1 MLRVS
6 LTALF
11 AALLLGCAGGGPP
24 TEAEALEAVRA
35 HLAKRTDLNFG
46 EMGLV
51 VERIDG
57 DSEQAKVSIGFTLAG
72 QTETAMSMEYQLLH
86 EEAGWRVEA
95 PSGGSGG
102 AGHGSGQQVAPP
114 PMGGSGDLP
123 PNHPPLGGQPQQQQ
137 ELPPNHPPVQQ

>member
-1 MLRVS
+1 MLRVT
-6 LTALF
+6 LTVLF
-11 AALLLGCAGGGPP
+11 AAMLIGCAGGGPP
-24 TEAEALEAVRA
+24 TEAEALDAVRT
-35 HLAKRTDLNFG
+35 HLSKRTDLNFG

-51 VERIDG
+51 VEKIDG

-86 EEAGWRVEA
+86 EESGWRVEA
-95 PSGGSGG
+95 PGGGG

-114 PMGGSGDLP
+114 PSGGGDLP

-137 ELPPNHPPVQQ
+137 ELPPNHPPVAQ